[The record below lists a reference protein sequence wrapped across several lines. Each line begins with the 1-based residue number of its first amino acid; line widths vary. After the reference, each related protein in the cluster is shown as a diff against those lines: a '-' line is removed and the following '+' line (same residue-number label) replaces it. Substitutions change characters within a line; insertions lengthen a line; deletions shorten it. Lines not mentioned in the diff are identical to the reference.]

1 MQHGKGME
9 RDNCS
14 GRSDWLDLL
23 ARLKCI
29 QVKPKHYKVYV
40 TLLRA
45 H

>member
-40 TLLRA
+40 TPLRA